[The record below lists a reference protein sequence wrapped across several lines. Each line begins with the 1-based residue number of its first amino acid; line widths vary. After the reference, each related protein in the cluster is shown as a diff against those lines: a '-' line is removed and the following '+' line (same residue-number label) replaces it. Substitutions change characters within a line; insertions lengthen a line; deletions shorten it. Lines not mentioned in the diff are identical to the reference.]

1 MFLIVWKALK
11 AVENHKRDGVFREG
25 VGMKANTKTFRNVFA
40 LGFVSFFT
48 DVSSEMVFSLLPTF
62 IIRLPGSGSAVL
74 GLIEGVAE
82 FLSYGMRVVSGIFS
96 DRFRKRKLLVLVGYS
111 LSNIVKPLFAVAQ
124 TAFEALAIRVTD
136 RIGKGV
142 RTSPRDALLSESV
155 PEERRGIAFGLHR
168 TLDQTGAILGP
179 LIASLGLYALGLT
192 VRDIFWISLIPGT
205 AALVVLLVFVEERL
219 GKSSNGFRLLT
230 DVREILKGRFLSL
243 LLVVGIFSLGAFN
256 FSFVLL
262 NASQAGIE
270 ERIIPIVYALINLTH
285 TIIAIPSGALSD
297 KIGKEK
303 VLVVGYVMFLAAAV
317 SLYLFPS
324 NYLFAF
330 LIALIFGVYDGIV
343 NTVARALVPKYAENS
358 LRGTAYGLY
367 YLVVGS
373 CFLVANVVVGTL
385 WQTFGPSSAA
395 VYSITFSS
403 TAILGML
410 MFIIRQK
417 RL

>member
-1 MFLIVWKALK
+1 
-11 AVENHKRDGVFREG
+11 
-25 VGMKANTKTFRNVFA
+25 MKANTKSFRNVFA

-62 IIRLPGSGSAVL
+62 IVRLPGSGSAVL

-230 DVREILKGRFLSL
+230 DVHEILKGRFLSL

-303 VLVVGYVMFLAAAV
+303 VLLIGYVMFLAAAV

>member
-1 MFLIVWKALK
+1 
-11 AVENHKRDGVFREG
+11 
-25 VGMKANTKTFRNVFA
+25 MKANTKSFRNVFA

-230 DVREILKGRFLSL
+230 DVHEILKGRFLSL

-303 VLVVGYVMFLAAAV
+303 VLLIGYVMFLAAAV

>member
-1 MFLIVWKALK
+1 
-11 AVENHKRDGVFREG
+11 
-25 VGMKANTKTFRNVFA
+25 MKANTKTFRNVFA

-62 IIRLPGSGSAVL
+62 IVRLPGSGSAVL

-155 PEERRGIAFGLHR
+155 PEEQRGIAFGLHR

-205 AALVVLLVFVEERL
+205 AALVVLLGFVEERL

-230 DVREILKGRFLSL
+230 DVHEILKGRFLSL

-303 VLVVGYVMFLAAAV
+303 VLLIGYIMFLAAAV

>member
-1 MFLIVWKALK
+1 
-11 AVENHKRDGVFREG
+11 
-25 VGMKANTKTFRNVFA
+25 
-40 LGFVSFFT
+40 
-48 DVSSEMVFSLLPTF
+48 MVFSLLPTF
-62 IIRLPGSGSAVL
+62 IVRLPGSGSAVL

-230 DVREILKGRFLSL
+230 DVHEILKGRFLSL

>member
-1 MFLIVWKALK
+1 
-11 AVENHKRDGVFREG
+11 
-25 VGMKANTKTFRNVFA
+25 MKANTKTFRNVFA

-62 IIRLPGSGSAVL
+62 IVRLPGSGSAVL

-230 DVREILKGRFLSL
+230 DVHEILKGRFLSL

-303 VLVVGYVMFLAAAV
+303 VLLIGYIMFLAAAV